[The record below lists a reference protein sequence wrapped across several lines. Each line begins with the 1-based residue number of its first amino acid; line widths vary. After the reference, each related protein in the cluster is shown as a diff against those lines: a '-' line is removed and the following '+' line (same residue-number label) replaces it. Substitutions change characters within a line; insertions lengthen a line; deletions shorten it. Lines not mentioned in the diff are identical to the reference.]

1 MKRTMIFLGLGMFLI
16 LAVTAL
22 GLVPSVA
29 EGAVPQLINF
39 QGVLKDGSGNP
50 VPDGSYSVAFT
61 IYDAAAGGNVF
72 WTETQ
77 SVTTSNGLFTV
88 LLGSTTPLPDSV
100 FYDSSRYLG
109 MAVSPD
115 AEMTPRQRLS
125 SVGYSYVS
133 SQWTLAGQNLFTLSE
148 KVGIGESNPLNTLTI
163 GSNGGFTS
171 TGLFPGILMGTTSF
185 QTKQLIIGRDEA
197 NFVQLAYADE
207 DPDTYARL
215 LVEGN
220 HPLYIT
226 TGGSM
231 VLATQTDNPLE
242 LYTNSTARVHITG
255 DGNVGIGTTSP
266 AYPLHVQNSSA
277 NVFAASIENQ
287 NPTGWG
293 LEIRTAGTN
302 APQNALEIYTGGT
315 SRFLVRNDGN
325 VGIGTTSVGAS
336 NLLELSSTTKGFVL
350 SRMTKAERNAIVAPV
365 AGMMVYQTDNTPGLR
380 VYNGTNWMRFTE
392 TAD

>member
-1 MKRTMIFLGLGMFLI
+1 MKRFNVLQSPVI
-16 LAVTAL
+16 LFVFAL
-22 GLVPSVA
+22 MARGLVPSVA

-39 QGVLKDGSGNP
+39 QGILKDGFGNP
-50 VPDGSYSVAFT
+50 VPDNSYSVTFT
-61 IYDAAAGGNVF
+61 IYDAPTGGNVQ

-77 SVTTSNGLFTV
+77 SVTTLNGLFTV

-133 SQWTLAGQNLFTLSE
+133 SQWTSAGQNLFTLSG

-163 GSNGGFTS
+163 GSNGAWTS
-171 TGLFPGILMGTTSF
+171 TGLFPGILMGTTDF
-185 QTKQLIIGRDEA
+185 QTKQILIGRDES
-197 NFVQLAYADE
+197 NHLQLAYSDE
-207 DPDTYARL
+207 DPSTFARL

-220 HPLYIT
+220 HPFSIS
-226 TGGSM
+226 TGGSL
-231 VLATQTDNPLE
+231 VLGTTANNPVE
-242 LYTNSTARVHITG
+242 LFTNSAARMHIAG

-266 AYPLHVQNSSA
+266 AYPLHVQKSSA
-277 NVFAASIENQ
+277 NVFVASIENQ
-287 NPTGWG
+287 DLNGWG
-293 LEIRTAGTN
+293 LEIRTAGTD
-302 APQNALEIYTGGT
+302 APQNALEIYTGDT

-325 VGIGTTSVGAS
+325 VGIGTTGPGAS
-336 NLLELSSTTKGFVL
+336 NLLELSSTTKGLVL
-350 SRMTKAERNAIVAPV
+350 SRMTKAQRDLIVAPV
-365 AGMMVYQTDNTPGLR
+365 AGMMIFQTDNTPGLR

-392 TAD
+392 TVD